1 MGDELYRL
9 LPQVDEMLRTPAV
22 AELSARY
29 GRSAVQQALRERLQ
43 HLRQSIAVGQAHA
56 SDITRALANLVEGL
70 PVMIE
75 RHRHQNLRRVVNGT
89 GVMLHTNL
97 GRAPL
102 APSAIQAIVEAA
114 RGYSTL
120 EYNLEQKERGSRQ
133 DHVRQLLTEITGAED
148 AYVVNNNAAA
158 VLLVLSALTA
168 KREVIVSRGELV
180 EVGDSFRIPEIIE
193 QGGARL
199 KEVGSTNKTHLRDY
213 ERAISSETA
222 ALLKVHTSNYRIV
235 GFTAAVEASDL
246 VALAHAHGLLAIWD
260 LGSGVLVPDFVEPT
274 VKDAVA
280 QGLDL
285 VTFSGDKLMGGP
297 QAGVIVGRRA
307 HIEVIKRHPL
317 ARALRIDKLTLAA
330 LEATLRLYRYSE
342 TEGEVPLL
350 SMYRRTT
357 AQLQTAA
364 ESLVAAINGI
374 DSLRAKAVAS
384 VGQMG
389 GGAMPTQEIPSVAV
403 AITSD
408 KLSATQLEESLRN
421 AAVPVIARMVQDE
434 VWLDMRT
441 VLSGEADDILA
452 ALAAAHGSSRD
463 RQA

>member
-9 LPQVDEMLRTPAV
+9 LPQVDEVLRTPTYA
-22 AELSARY
+22 ALSAQF
-29 GRSAVQQALRERLQ
+29 GRAAVQQALREELQ
-43 HLRQSIAVGQAHA
+43 HLRQTIAAGKTKA
-56 SDITRALANLVEGL
+56 SDIALAIDNLKDAL
-70 PVMIE
+70 PKRILKHA
-75 RHRHQNLRRVVNGT
+75 RQSLRRVVNGT
-89 GVMLHTNL
+89 GVLLHTNL

-133 DHVRQLLTEITGAED
+133 DHVRELLRELTGAED

-168 KREVIVSRGELV
+168 KREVVVSRGELV
-180 EVGDSFRIPEIIE
+180 EVGGSFRIPEIIE

-199 KEVGSTNKTHLRDY
+199 KEVGSTNKTHLCDY

-246 VALAHAHGLLAIWD
+246 VALARAHGLLAIWD
-260 LGSGVLVPDFVEPT
+260 LGSGVLVPDFAEPT

-342 TEGEVPLL
+342 TEDQVPLL
-350 SMYRRTT
+350 CMYRRST
-357 AQLQTAA
+357 AELQTAA
-364 ESLVAAINGI
+364 ESLVAAINGMGC
-374 DSLRAKAVAS
+374 LRAKAVAS

-408 KLSATQLEESLRN
+408 KMSATQLEENLRN
-421 AAVPVIARMVQDE
+421 AAVPVIARLVQDE

-441 VLSGEADDILA
+441 ILAGEADDILS
-452 ALAAAHGSSRD
+452 ALAAAHSACRD